1 MKYFVTL
8 FLVYTL
14 LTIIFSLSIFGLRF
28 FSLVSGSMA
37 PQIKSGSFIVVKKQQ
52 NYQPNDVIS
61 FYTLVNDQ
69 EAIVAHRIIEVG
81 GNVYVTKG
89 DANRYQD
96 RLLVLPRLIIGK
108 VIVVIPLL
116 GYFFGAVN
124 TSKGTFL
131 LIILQFTLVLL
142 INQFYLKQKI
152 YRSDIIAFL
161 ILLVG
166 YFVSFFHLLSYAL
179 GRKVEVHTDVSPKES
194 GHGYGNE
201 TKEETPEKSSKKSKR
216 YNSTK
221 VKKEKKNKNK
231 EQKSTC
237 K

>member
-1 MKYFVTL
+1 LATP
-8 FLVYTL
+8 T
-14 LTIIFSLSIFGLRF
+14 
-28 FSLVSGSMA
+28 
-37 PQIKSGSFIVVKKQQ
+37 
-52 NYQPNDVIS
+52 
-61 FYTLVNDQ
+61 
-69 EAIVAHRIIEVG
+69 
-81 GNVYVTKG
+81 
-89 DANRYQD
+89 QD
-96 RLLVLPRLIIGK
+96 
-108 VIVVIPLL
+108 
-116 GYFFGAVN
+116 
-124 TSKGTFL
+124 TFL

-179 GRKVEVHTDVSPKES
+179 GRKVVHTDISPKNI
-194 GHGYGNE
+194 GKV
-201 TKEETPEKSSKKSKR
+201 TEEQTTKSSKKSKR

-221 VKKEKKNKNK
+221 VKKEKKNK

>member
-1 MKYFVTL
+1 ML
-8 FLVYTL
+8 DL
-14 LTIIFSLSIFGLRF
+14 
-28 FSLVSGSMA
+28 
-37 PQIKSGSFIVVKKQQ
+37 
-52 NYQPNDVIS
+52 
-61 FYTLVNDQ
+61 
-69 EAIVAHRIIEVG
+69 
-81 GNVYVTKG
+81 
-89 DANRYQD
+89 
-96 RLLVLPRLIIGK
+96 
-108 VIVVIPLL
+108 
-116 GYFFGAVN
+116 N
-124 TSKGTFL
+124 TSKPLQYFVYLSLFVIGQSLSMWGQYVTLPYKNLTYFQGLRMAIPFAWADWFFMTFAIDIGHKYKLATPTQDTFL

-179 GRKVEVHTDVSPKES
+179 GRKVVHTDISPKNI
-194 GHGYGNE
+194 GKV
-201 TKEETPEKSSKKSKR
+201 TEEQTTKSSKKSKR

-221 VKKEKKNKNK
+221 VKKEKKNK